1 MIGLGRAPFDQA
13 EGANKRPR
21 KAITAD
27 WKVQNGALSGSAIE
41 GGFRHLHL
49 AHRILFDARFDRF
62 HHTGA
67 EEKRV
72 AGSIAPLPLRILSLR
87 KTVMNIGGMFCR
99 TYSESALAK
108 SILFAT
114 RSTSTFELGTMEAI
128 WSGRFKNCL
137 KNRTLIENRNS
148 SPLFFAC
155 PVVKPA

>member
-1 MIGLGRAPFDQA
+1 MISLGRAPFNQA
-13 EGANKRPR
+13 ESTNKRPR

-27 WKVQNGALSGSAIE
+27 WKIQNGALSGSAIE

-72 AGSIAPLPLRILSLR
+72 AGSIAPLPLRILSFR

-108 SILFAT
+108 SIACL
-114 RSTSTFELGTMEAI
+114 RSSLLTWEI
-128 WSGRFKNCL
+128 IN
-137 KNRTLIENRNS
+137 
-148 SPLFFAC
+148 
-155 PVVKPA
+155 V